1 MANIIAV
8 VWDFDKTLVN
18 GYMEEPILNIMEWIL
33 LYFGEKLILC
43 RKNTE

>member
-1 MANIIAV
+1 MANNIAV

-18 GYMEEPILNIMEWIL
+18 GYMKNRFLNIMEWIL